1 MVRIGLAYPHFIQQT
16 SCNCTAMLMATL
28 CNRPCSWATGP
39 RRSIRKAATG
49 TNKATD
55 VQIVTETCPWTKTDW
70 LPCSKHTSLSCKTNT
85 AKQWAAQSNHSKVA
99 TLETWVPLGPLS
111 GSLTYWVRG
120 GPLKMNNDMVNN
132 LDKLGHPMAFSKN
145 PLWEN
150 MRFWFLC
157 VTLFKYVWVIYYQ

>member
-1 MVRIGLAYPHFIQQT
+1 MNIHSLQILYPNMVRIGLAYPHFIQQA

-39 RRSIRKAATG
+39 RRSIRKAVTG

-70 LPCSKHTSLSCKTNT
+70 PPCWKHTSLSCKANT

-99 TLETWVPLGPLS
+99 TLETCVPLGPLS

-120 GPLKMNNDMVNN
+120 AHWKWTMIWSITWISWGTPWLSVRT
-132 LDKLGHPMAFSKN
+132 P
-145 PLWEN
+145 
-150 MRFWFLC
+150 
-157 VTLFKYVWVIYYQ
+157 